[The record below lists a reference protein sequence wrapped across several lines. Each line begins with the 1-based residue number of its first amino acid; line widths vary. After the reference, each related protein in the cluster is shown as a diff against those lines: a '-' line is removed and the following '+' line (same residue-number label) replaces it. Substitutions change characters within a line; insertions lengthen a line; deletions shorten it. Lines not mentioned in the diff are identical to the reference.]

1 MKNDYKM
8 EMAIKEAKKRGALL
22 GTMETIDWFI
32 TNDLADI
39 EKIHEMIKE
48 AIRKDNLDENQK
60 YD

>member
-1 MKNDYKM
+1 MKHDYKM
-8 EMAIKEAKKRGALL
+8 KMAIHEAKKRGALL
-22 GTMETIDWFI
+22 GTMETIDWFL

-48 AIRKDNLDENQK
+48 AIRKDKNDENQK